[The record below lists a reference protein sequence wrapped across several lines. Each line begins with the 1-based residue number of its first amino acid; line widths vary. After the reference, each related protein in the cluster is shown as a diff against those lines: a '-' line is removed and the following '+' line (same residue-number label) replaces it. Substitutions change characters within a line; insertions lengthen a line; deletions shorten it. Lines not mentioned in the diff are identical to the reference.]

1 MIAQTVAWLQ
11 VVIMVMIM
19 SYAAVIL
26 YKLIFMDL
34 TTLICEPDGK
44 ASLSRFQMLLFTF
57 VIASL
62 FMALS
67 LENGDFINLPVEVLG
82 LLGISGGSYL
92 ISKGIGKKPP
102 EPKKPDPEV

>member
-11 VVIMVMIM
+11 VAIMLIIM

-26 YKLIFMDL
+26 WKLIFMDL
-34 TTLICEPDGK
+34 TSLICEPGEQGGPGK

-62 FMALS
+62 FMPPTDREAS
-67 LENGDFINLPVEVLG
+67 GKRGAVGHSRSGFCRILP
-82 LLGISGGSYL
+82 
-92 ISKGIGKKPP
+92 
-102 EPKKPDPEV
+102 